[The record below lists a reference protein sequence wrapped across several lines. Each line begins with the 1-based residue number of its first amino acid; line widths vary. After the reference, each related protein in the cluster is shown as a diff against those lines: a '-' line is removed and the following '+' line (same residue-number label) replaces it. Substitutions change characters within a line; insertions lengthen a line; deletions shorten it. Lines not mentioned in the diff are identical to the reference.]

1 MSERDIAS
9 KVALSPIPYS
19 VAKASLE
26 DVLLY
31 VPRNRKLVPEND
43 IRYQFLCNGSH
54 LVPMTVHL
62 PARSVKLAT
71 GRP

>member
-43 IRYQFLCNGSH
+43 KS
-54 LVPMTVHL
+54 V
-62 PARSVKLAT
+62 PARNPLHNA
-71 GRP
+71 

>member
-31 VPRNRKLVPEND
+31 LPRNRKLVPEND
-43 IRYQFLCNGSH
+43 IRYQFLSDLFS
-54 LVPMTVHL
+54 LVPL
-62 PARSVKLAT
+62 SVRAMRKII
-71 GRP
+71 G